1 MYFLSY
7 LVRTVFNIFSWLII
21 IRTIISWLAPDFYN
35 PNWRNLL
42 KLLYKLTEPILRP
55 IREYLPTTGWGLD
68 FSPLI
73 ALLLINILRS
83 FILKMLYYLALDLGI

>member
-1 MYFLSY
+1 MYFFRY
-7 LVRTVFNIFSWLII
+7 IITTVFDILAWLII
-21 IRTIISWLAPDFYN
+21 IRALISWLAPDIYH

-42 KLLYKLTEPILRP
+42 RIIYKFTEPIMRP
-55 IREYLPTTGWGLD
+55 IREYLPTVGWGLD

-73 ALLLINILRS
+73 AILLLRILRS